1 MKAVNLTI
9 WNCSNAV
16 SYGVICS
23 KIEEEKYKKMI
34 RKMRKKLKISI
45 FAMLKKLKEYE
56 KKLMN

>member
-1 MKAVNLTI
+1 MKTVNLTI

-34 RKMRKKLKISI
+34 RKMKKIKDFNFSN
-45 FAMLKKLKEYE
+45 AKKMKRI
-56 KKLMN
+56 